1 MKTTSL
7 HLKIEMKDSVK
18 PSKIYELLSD
28 AKKSIVYKSILETI
42 NKDFFKLPYE
52 VQKLSKKARRK
63 KQNNNIN

>member
-63 KQNNNIN
+63 KQSNNIN